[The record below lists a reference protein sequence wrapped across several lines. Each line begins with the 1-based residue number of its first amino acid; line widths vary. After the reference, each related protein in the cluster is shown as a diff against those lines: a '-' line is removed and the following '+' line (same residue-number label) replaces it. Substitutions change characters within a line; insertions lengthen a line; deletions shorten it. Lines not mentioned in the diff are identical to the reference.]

1 MKNILKSFGALL
13 LIFLV
18 SCNQTEDYPFETF
31 ENMEKGAF
39 ARLLSPARADMF
51 FVLTDGP
58 SSQFE
63 ISVEFYD
70 ESNGSTVTDYDW
82 VVRYEDFT
90 DPDNSTADAPYA
102 SIPSSAFNT
111 SADGLPGA
119 TWTVNL
125 GDAAA
130 AVGKTLDQLN
140 GGSRFVFNAT
150 LKTDKGQEFTA
161 ANTGS
166 NIQSSAPFS
175 GFFFFNASL
184 VCESS
189 LDGTYDFVHTE
200 MIIGDGSGGGSP
212 YAGADLT
219 GEVTFTPVAGA
230 TGAYTVN
237 AASFGMYPQLYGI
250 GEVNCDDGGNSTGTL
265 NDACNFISST
275 IVDQY
280 GDPFT
285 IIVESVSGSDLTITW
300 ANTWGDAGKVIIT
313 RTDGTD
319 WPPLQ

>member
-18 SCNQTEDYPFETF
+18 SCNQTEDYPFQTF
-31 ENMEKGAF
+31 DDLEKGAF

-58 SSQFE
+58 TSSFE
-63 ISVEFYD
+63 ITVEFYD
-70 ESNGSTVTDYDW
+70 ESNGTTVTDYDW

-90 DPDNSTADAPYA
+90 DPDNSTADAAYA

-111 SADGLPGA
+111 SPDGLPGA
-119 TWTVNL
+119 TWSVDL
-125 GDAAA
+125 GSAAA
-130 AVGKTLDQLN
+130 AVGKSLDELN

-150 LKTDKGQEFTA
+150 LKTNKGQEFTA

-184 VCESS
+184 VCESN
-189 LDGTYDFVHTE
+189 LAGTYTYVSTDLCA
-200 MIIGDGSGGGSP
+200 GDGSGGCSAYPGE
-212 YAGADLT
+212 LT
-219 GEVTFTPVAGA
+219 GEVTWTAIDGA
-230 TGAYTVN
+230 TGAYTTT
-237 AASFGMYPQLYGI
+237 AGSFGFYPELTYD
-250 GEVNCDDGGNSTGTL
+250 EVNTTADGNSTGAL
-265 NDACNFISST
+265 NDACNFMSST

-285 IIVESVSGSDLTITW
+285 YVIEGVDGPNLTISW
-300 ANTWGDAGKVIIT
+300 SNTWGDAATVVIT
-313 RTDGTD
+313 RPDGSD

>member
-70 ESNGSTVTDYDW
+70 ENNGSNVTDYDW

-90 DPDNSTADAPYA
+90 DPDNSTADAPFA

-119 TWTVNL
+119 TWSVSL

-150 LKTDKGQEFTA
+150 LKTNAGQEFTA

-189 LDGTYDFVHTE
+189 LAGTYTYVSTDLCA
-200 MIIGDGSGGGSP
+200 GDGSGGCSS
-212 YAGADLT
+212 YAGTLT
-219 GEVTFTPVAGA
+219 GEVTWTELAGA
-230 TGAYTVN
+230 TGAYTTS
-237 AASFGMYPQLYGI
+237 AGSFGFYPELGYD
-250 GEVNCDDGGNSTGTL
+250 EVNSDDGGNSTGTI
-265 NDACNFISST
+265 NDACNFMSST

-285 IIVESVSGSDLTITW
+285 YVIEGVSGADLTLSW
-300 ANTWGDAGKVIIT
+300 SNTWGDAATVVVT